1 MYTRIRVPRA
11 VKRRLY
17 SRTIDIFSSCKVIG
31 ESEVPESKM
40 AKVIT
45 VFGATGAQGGPIAR
59 ALLTTAGFKVR
70 AVTRNPDSEK
80 AKALKEAGAE
90 VVKADMSDVSSV
102 DAALQGAYG
111 AFVNTNYWELIK
123 QATPEAAFA
132 EEIQQGKSL
141 ADAAIRAGL
150 KHYVYSSLDPV
161 KDKIG
166 KVCPHFDTK
175 AEVEKY
181 IVTCGVP
188 YSIVR
193 YPFYFDNFADVMA
206 PQKQEDGTFSITL
219 PMDGPMHGLGLSNA
233 GPILA
238 TIFSNPKEYLGKAVK
253 MAGDRITM
261 SEYAAIISRVTG
273 KTVKYNQVPVEVFAN
288 FPFPVAR
295 EMATMFEYYSIGHPE
310 YNVELTRKI
319 NPNTQT
325 FEQWAEQNKVALLK
339 VLS

>member
-1 MYTRIRVPRA
+1 
-11 VKRRLY
+11 
-17 SRTIDIFSSCKVIG
+17 
-31 ESEVPESKM
+31 M

-45 VFGATGAQGGPIAR
+45 VFGATGGQGGPIAR
-59 ALLTTAGFKVR
+59 ALLTTKGFKVR

-90 VVKADMSDVSSV
+90 VVKANLDDISSV

-111 AFVNTNYWELIK
+111 AFVVTNYWELIQK
-123 QATPEAAFA
+123 GPEAAYA
-132 EEIQQGKSL
+132 AEIQQGKSL
-141 ADAAIRAGL
+141 ADAAVRAGL
-150 KHYVYSSLDPV
+150 KHYVYSSLDPI

-166 KVCPHFDTK
+166 KACPHFDTK

-181 IVTCGVP
+181 VVKCGVP

-193 YPFYFDNFADVMA
+193 YPFYFDNFAGMMA

-233 GPILA
+233 GPILS
-238 TIFSNPKEYLGKAVK
+238 TIFSNPEEYLGKAVK
-253 MAGDRITM
+253 MAGDKITI

-273 KTVKYNQVPVEVFAN
+273 KTVKYNQVPVEVFAK
-288 FPFPVAR
+288 FPFPGADDTAV
-295 EMATMFEYYSIGHPE
+295 MFEYYSVGHPE
-310 YNVELTRKI
+310 YDVELTRKI

-325 FEQWAEQNKVALLK
+325 FGQWAEQNRVALLK